1 MIKLLSTTI
10 FFLCLS
16 VILNI
21 NFISLSAENNVLKL
35 STDKDTYGIGETVN
49 IKLQNIGYNT
59 VTFPTGGI
67 IDLKNADTGQCIW
80 GCPDEY
86 VTQALIDLEP
96 GQIKISNWDQRDIN
110 GTQVSPGK
118 YMAYVFNNAS
128 TTFTIINGSSTNID
142 SVKALISFCII

>member
-10 FFLCLS
+10 FFLCLA
-16 VILNI
+16 VVLNI

-35 STDKDTYGIGETVN
+35 STDKDTYSKGETVN
-49 IKLQNIGYNT
+49 ITLQNIGNNT

-67 IDLKNADTGQCIW
+67 IDLKNSDTGQCIW

-96 GQIKISNWDQRDIN
+96 GQIKISNWDQRDRN
-110 GTQVSPGK
+110 GTQISPGK
-118 YMAYVFNNAS
+118 YTAYVFTYAS
-128 TTFTIINGSSTNID
+128 TTFTITNGSSTGID
-142 SVKALISFCII
+142 SVKRTNSDL

>member
-10 FFLCLS
+10 FLLCLA
-16 VILNI
+16 VVLNI

-35 STDKDTYGIGETVN
+35 STDKDTYSKGETVN
-49 IKLQNIGYNT
+49 ITLQNIGNNT

-67 IDLKNADTGQCIW
+67 IDLKNSDTGQCIW

-96 GQIKISNWDQRDIN
+96 GQIKISNWDQRDRN

-118 YMAYVFNNAS
+118 YTAYVFTNAS
-128 TTFTIINGSSTNID
+128 TTFTITNGSSTGID
-142 SVKALISFCII
+142 SVKRTNSDL

>member
-10 FFLCLS
+10 FFLCLA
-16 VILNI
+16 VVLNI
-21 NFISLSAENNVLKL
+21 NFISLTAENNVLKL
-35 STDKDTYGIGETVN
+35 STDKDTYSKGETVN
-49 IKLQNIGYNT
+49 ITLQNIGNNT

-67 IDLKNADTGQCIW
+67 IDLKNSDTGQCIW

-96 GQIKISNWDQRDIN
+96 GQIKISNWDQRDRN

-118 YMAYVFNNAS
+118 YTAYVLTNAS
-128 TTFTIINGSSTNID
+128 TTFTITNGSSTGIY
-142 SVKALISFCII
+142 SVKRTNSVL

>member
-10 FFLCLS
+10 FLLCLA
-16 VILNI
+16 VVLNI
-21 NFISLSAENNVLKL
+21 NFISLTVENNVLKL
-35 STDKDTYGIGETVN
+35 STDKDTYSKGETVN
-49 IKLQNIGYNT
+49 ITLQNIGNNT

-67 IDLKNADTGQCIW
+67 IDLKNSDTGQCIW

-96 GQIKISNWDQRDIN
+96 GQIKISNWDQRDRN

-118 YMAYVFNNAS
+118 YTAYVFTNAS
-128 TTFTIINGSSTNID
+128 TTFTITNGSSTGID
-142 SVKALISFCII
+142 SVKRTNSDL

>member
-1 MIKLLSTTI
+1 M
-10 FFLCLS
+10 
-16 VILNI
+16 NI

-35 STDKDTYGIGETVN
+35 STDKDTYSKGETVN
-49 IKLQNIGYNT
+49 ITLQNIGNNT

-67 IDLKNADTGQCIW
+67 IDLKNSDTGQCIW

-96 GQIKISNWDQRDIN
+96 GQIKISNWDQRDRN

-118 YMAYVFNNAS
+118 YTAYVFTNAS
-128 TTFTIINGSSTNID
+128 TTFTITNGSSTGID
-142 SVKALISFCII
+142 SVKRTNSDL

>member
-10 FFLCLS
+10 FFLCLA
-16 VILNI
+16 VVLNI

-35 STDKDTYGIGETVN
+35 STDKDTYSKGETVN
-49 IKLQNIGYNT
+49 IKLQNIGNNT

-67 IDLKNADTGQCIW
+67 IDLKNSDTGQCIW

-96 GQIKISNWDQRDIN
+96 GQIKISNWDQRDRN

-118 YMAYVFNNAS
+118 YTAYVFTNAS
-128 TTFTIINGSSTNID
+128 TTFTITNGSSTGID
-142 SVKALISFCII
+142 SVKRTNSDL

>member
-10 FFLCLS
+10 FFLCLA
-16 VILNI
+16 VVLNI

-35 STDKDTYGIGETVN
+35 STDKDTYSKGETVN
-49 IKLQNIGYNT
+49 ITLQNIGNNT

-67 IDLKNADTGQCIW
+67 IDLKNSDTGQCIW

-96 GQIKISNWDQRDIN
+96 GQIKISNWDQRDRN

-118 YMAYVFNNAS
+118 YTAYVFTNAS
-128 TTFTIINGSSTNID
+128 TTFTITNGSSTGID
-142 SVKALISFCII
+142 SVKRTNSDL

>member
-10 FFLCLS
+10 FLLCLA
-16 VILNI
+16 VVLNI
-21 NFISLSAENNVLKL
+21 NFISLTAENNVLKL
-35 STDKDTYGIGETVN
+35 STDKDTYSKGETVN
-49 IKLQNIGYNT
+49 ITLQNIGNNT

-67 IDLKNADTGQCIW
+67 IDLKNSDTGQCIW

-96 GQIKISNWDQRDIN
+96 GQIKISNWDQRDRN

-118 YMAYVFNNAS
+118 YTAYVFTNAS
-128 TTFTIINGSSTNID
+128 TTFTITNGSSTGID
-142 SVKALISFCII
+142 SVRRTNSDL

>member
-1 MIKLLSTTI
+1 MIKLPSTTI
-10 FFLCLS
+10 FFLCLA
-16 VILNI
+16 VVLNI

-35 STDKDTYGIGETVN
+35 STDKDTYSKGEPVN
-49 IKLQNIGYNT
+49 ITLQNIGNNT

-67 IDLKNADTGQCIW
+67 IDLKNSDTGQCIW

-96 GQIKISNWDQRDIN
+96 GQIKISNWDQRDRN

-118 YMAYVFNNAS
+118 YTAYVFTNAS
-128 TTFTIINGSSTNID
+128 TTFTITNGSSTGID
-142 SVKALISFCII
+142 SVKRTNSDL

>member
-10 FFLCLS
+10 FLLCLA
-16 VILNI
+16 VVLNI
-21 NFISLSAENNVLKL
+21 NFISLTAENNVLKL
-35 STDKDTYGIGETVN
+35 STDKDTYSKGESVN
-49 IKLQNIGYNT
+49 ITLQNIGNNT

-67 IDLKNADTGQCIW
+67 IDLKNSDTGQCIW

-96 GQIKISNWDQRDIN
+96 GQIKISNWDQRDRN

-118 YMAYVFNNAS
+118 YTAYVFTNAS
-128 TTFTIINGSSTNID
+128 TTFTITNGSSTGID
-142 SVKALISFCII
+142 SVKRTNSDL

>member
-10 FFLCLS
+10 FFLCLA
-16 VILNI
+16 VVLNI

-35 STDKDTYGIGETVN
+35 STDKDTYSKGETVN
-49 IKLQNIGYNT
+49 ITLQNIGNNT

-67 IDLKNADTGQCIW
+67 IDLKNSDTGQCIW

-96 GQIKISNWDQRDIN
+96 GQIKISNWDQRDRN

-118 YMAYVFNNAS
+118 YTAYVFTNAS
-128 TTFTIINGSSTNID
+128 TTFTITNGSSTGID
-142 SVKALISFCII
+142 SVKGTNSDL

>member
-10 FFLCLS
+10 FFLCLA
-16 VILNI
+16 VVLNI

-35 STDKDTYGIGETVN
+35 STDKDTYSKGEPVN
-49 IKLQNIGYNT
+49 ITLQNIGNNT

-67 IDLKNADTGQCIW
+67 IDLKNSDTGQCIW

-96 GQIKISNWDQRDIN
+96 GQIKISNWDQRDRN

-118 YMAYVFNNAS
+118 YTAYVFTNAS
-128 TTFTIINGSSTNID
+128 TTFTITNGSSTGID
-142 SVKALISFCII
+142 SVKRTNSDL

>member
-10 FFLCLS
+10 FFLCLA
-16 VILNI
+16 VVLNI
-21 NFISLSAENNVLKL
+21 NFISLTAENNVLKL
-35 STDKDTYGIGETVN
+35 STDKDTYSKGETVN
-49 IKLQNIGYNT
+49 ITLQNIGNNT

-67 IDLKNADTGQCIW
+67 IDLKNSDTGQCIW

-96 GQIKISNWDQRDIN
+96 GQIKISNWDQRDRN

-118 YMAYVFNNAS
+118 YTAYVFTNAS
-128 TTFTIINGSSTNID
+128 TTFTITNGSSTGID
-142 SVKALISFCII
+142 SVKRTNSDL

>member
-10 FFLCLS
+10 FILCLA
-16 VILNI
+16 VVLNI

-35 STDKDTYGIGETVN
+35 STDKDTYSKGETVN
-49 IKLQNIGYNT
+49 ITLQNIGNNT

-67 IDLKNADTGQCIW
+67 IDLKNSDIGQCIW

-96 GQIKISNWDQRDIN
+96 RQIKISNWDQRDRN

-118 YMAYVFNNAS
+118 YTAYVFTNAS
-128 TTFTIINGSSTNID
+128 TTFTITNGSSTGID
-142 SVKALISFCII
+142 SVKRTNSDL

>member
-10 FFLCLS
+10 FFLC
-16 VILNI
+16 VAVVLNI

-35 STDKDTYGIGETVN
+35 STDKDTYSKGETVN
-49 IKLQNIGYNT
+49 ITLQNIGNNT

-67 IDLKNADTGQCIW
+67 IDLKNSDTGQCIW

-96 GQIKISNWDQRDIN
+96 GQIKISNWDQRDRN

-118 YMAYVFNNAS
+118 YTAYVFTNAS
-128 TTFTIINGSSTNID
+128 TTFTITNGSSTGID
-142 SVKALISFCII
+142 SVKRTNSDL

>member
-10 FFLCLS
+10 FFLCLA
-16 VILNI
+16 VVLNI

-35 STDKDTYGIGETVN
+35 STDKDTYSKGEPVN
-49 IKLQNIGYNT
+49 ITLQNIGNNT

-67 IDLKNADTGQCIW
+67 IDLKNSDTGQCIW

-96 GQIKISNWDQRDIN
+96 GQIKISNWDQRDRN

-118 YMAYVFNNAS
+118 YTAYVLTNAS
-128 TTFTIINGSSTNID
+128 TTFTITNGSSTGID
-142 SVKALISFCII
+142 SVKRTNSDL

>member
-10 FFLCLS
+10 FFLCLA
-16 VILNI
+16 VVLNI

-35 STDKDTYGIGETVN
+35 STDKDTYSKGETVN
-49 IKLQNIGYNT
+49 ITLQNIGNNT
-59 VTFPTGGI
+59 VTFATGGI
-67 IDLKNADTGQCIW
+67 IDLKNSDTGQCIW

-96 GQIKISNWDQRDIN
+96 GQIKISNWDQRDRN

-118 YMAYVFNNAS
+118 YTAYVFTNAS
-128 TTFTIINGSSTNID
+128 TTFTITNGSSTGID
-142 SVKALISFCII
+142 SVKRTNSDL

>member
-10 FFLCLS
+10 FFLCLA
-16 VILNI
+16 VVLNI

-35 STDKDTYGIGETVN
+35 STDKDTYSKGETVN
-49 IKLQNIGYNT
+49 ITLQNIGNNT

-67 IDLKNADTGQCIW
+67 IDLKNSDTGQCIW

-96 GQIKISNWDQRDIN
+96 GQIKISNWDQRDRN

-118 YMAYVFNNAS
+118 YTAYVFTNAS
-128 TTFTIINGSSTNID
+128 TTFTITNGSSTGIE
-142 SVKALISFCII
+142 SVKRTNSDL

>member
-10 FFLCLS
+10 FLLCLA
-16 VILNI
+16 VVLNI
-21 NFISLSAENNVLKL
+21 NFISLTAENNVLKL
-35 STDKDTYGIGETVN
+35 STDKDTYSKGETVN
-49 IKLQNIGYNT
+49 ITLQNIGNNT

-67 IDLKNADTGQCIW
+67 IDLKNSDTGQCIW

-96 GQIKISNWDQRDIN
+96 GQIKISNWDQRDRN

-118 YMAYVFNNAS
+118 YTAYVFTNAS
-128 TTFTIINGSSTNID
+128 TTFTITNGSSTGID
-142 SVKALISFCII
+142 SVKRTNSDL